1 MWVMPQLSIDV
12 QVRELPLKERF
23 TIARETWDS
32 STNVYVVA
40 RYGDAIGLG
49 EVGPAGRWDESVE
62 SVVKQLETLDI
73 SRLSGPFDLEGV
85 GDLLPAGSARC
96 ALDIAL
102 HDLAATVA
110 GVPLNHFLGLAGRPI
125 PPTSVTIGITDVDRM
140 VERAKAFTD
149 HPIIKIKVGFDGDVD
164 AVRALRAAFPGKIR
178 IDANEA
184 WSADEAIQRLE
195 ALAEFDIE
203 LCEQP
208 IHGGNLDDLAR
219 VTAASPIP
227 VFADED
233 VGDSSDVAK
242 LVGVVHG
249 VNLKLRKA
257 GGIRELVKAVHTA
270 RAHRMKVMQGCDLDS
285 GIQTGAGA
293 AIASLMDHVDLDG
306 PLLLAE
312 DPFPS
317 ITYDRGTITLPDRVG
332 IGVVKDAFV

>member
-1 MWVMPQLSIDV
+1 MVRLSIEV

-40 RYGDAIGLG
+40 RYGNAVGVG
-49 EVGPAGRWDESVE
+49 EVGPADRWDESVE
-62 SVVKQLETLDI
+62 SVVKELESLD
-73 SRLSGPFDLEGV
+73 LSPLNGPFDLEGV
-85 GDLLPAGSARC
+85 AQLLPAGSARC

-102 HDLAATVA
+102 HDLAATIA
-110 GVPLNHFLGLAGRPI
+110 GVHLSDFLGLGGRSI
-125 PPTSVTIGITDVDRM
+125 PPTSITIGITDVAKM
-140 VERAKAFTD
+140 VERARGFVD

-164 AVRALRAAFPGKIR
+164 AVRSLRDAYPGKIR
-178 IDANEA
+178 IDANEG
-184 WSADEAIQRLE
+184 WSADEAIERLQTM
-195 ALAEFDIE
+195 AAFDIE

-208 IHGGNLDDLAR
+208 ITGGNLDDLAR
-219 VTAASPIP
+219 VTEASPIP

-233 VGDSSDVAK
+233 VGDARDVAN
-242 LVGVVHG
+242 LVGSVDG

-257 GGIRELVKAVHTA
+257 GGIRELVKAVYVA
-270 RAHRMKVMQGCDLDS
+270 RAHGMAVMQGCDLDS

-293 AIASLMDHVDLDG
+293 AIGSLMDYIDLDG

-317 ITYDRGTITLPDRVG
+317 ITYDRGTITLPHRPG
-332 IGVVKDAFV
+332 IGFDKAPFA

>member
-1 MWVMPQLSIDV
+1 MPNLSIEV
-12 QVRELPLKERF
+12 RVRELPLKERF
-23 TIARETWDS
+23 VIARETWDS
-32 STNVYVVA
+32 STNVYVIA
-40 RYGDAIGLG
+40 RYEDALGFG
-49 EVGPAGRWDESVE
+49 EVGPATRWDESIEGTVKEIE
-62 SVVKQLETLDI
+62 SADI
-73 SRLSGPFDLEGV
+73 DALHGPFDLEGLAQ
-85 GDLLPAGSARC
+85 LLPPGSARC
-96 ALDIAL
+96 ALDVAM
-102 HDLAATVA
+102 HDLAATLA
-110 GVPLNHFLGLAGRPI
+110 GLPLADFLGLGGRPL
-125 PPTSVTIGITDVDRM
+125 PPTSITIPITDVDKM
-140 VERAKAFTD
+140 VEKAKSFAD

-164 AVRALRAAFPGKIR
+164 AVRALRGSFPGKIR
-178 IDANEA
+178 IDANEG
-184 WSADEAIQRLE
+184 WSADEAIERLN
-195 ALAEFDIE
+195 AMADADIE

-208 IHGGNLDDLAR
+208 IHGGNFGDLSR

-257 GGIRELVKAVHTA
+257 GGIRETIKAVHTA
-270 RAHRMKVMQGCDLDS
+270 RAHGLRVMLGCDLDS

-317 ITYDRGTITLPDRVG
+317 ITYDRGTINLPDAPG
-332 IGVVKDAFV
+332 IGVPKDRLP